1 MATQA
6 LRGPRP
12 GLQPLAEV
20 AREFGLGP
28 DEWEAYGDYVA
39 KLNPQVLD
47 RVAGRPQG
55 RYVVVTNTTPIR
67 QGEGKTVV
75 ALGLAQALRGLGHRV
90 TATLRQPALAPYL
103 GRTGGATGGGMAQLA
118 DADRINLH
126 FTGDLSAVA
135 AAHNLLMAMVE
146 NHLHRGNRLHLA
158 ADKILWRRVIDLN
171 DRALRR
177 VVIGPSDEVG
187 APARESGFDVLGTSE
202 VMGILAL
209 SSDLRELR
217 LRLSNIAVGLDE
229 DGRLVRAG
237 ELGAAGIMTRLL
249 ADAFRPNLVQTVEG
263 GPCLVHTSPYADFS
277 IGSSSVVA
285 DRIALSLSEFVITE
299 VGMGSDCGVEK
310 MVHLKCAQS
319 GLKPALVVL
328 VTTVRSLKAHGG
340 LNARGQMVDDF
351 RSLQAGCG
359 NLAHHLG
366 VLRHFGL
373 PAVVAV
379 NRFPGDTDAEC
390 QVIFD
395 EAEKEGAVASASV
408 DVFRQGGQGGL
419 DLARVVEY
427 ASRRE
432 PDLHPCYAMDDPV
445 VDKIEAV
452 ARKVYGAGEVSLSPE
467 AEAMVQVIEEHG
479 MGDMPVCIAKTSFSL
494 SHDAGL
500 LGTPRGFTLPV
511 IALTPAA
518 GAGYIVVETP
528 HVQRMPGLPPEP
540 GMNLV

>member
-1 MATQA
+1 M
-6 LRGPRP
+6 L
-12 GLQPLAEV
+12 E
-20 AREFGLGP
+20 
-28 DEWEAYGDYVA
+28 
-39 KLNPQVLD
+39 

-55 RYVVVTNTTPIR
+55 RYVVVTTTTPIC

-75 ALGLAQALRGLGHRV
+75 ALGLAQALRDLGHHV

-103 GRTGGATGGGMAQLA
+103 GRTGGATGGGKAQLA
-118 DADRINLH
+118 FADRINLH
-126 FTGDLSAVA
+126 FTGDLHAVES
-135 AAHNLLMAMVE
+135 AHNLLMAMVE
-146 NHLHRGNRLHLA
+146 NHLHRGNRLRLVP
-158 ADKILWRRVIDLN
+158 DKILWRRVIDLN
-171 DRALRR
+171 DRSLQR
-177 VVIGPSDEVG
+177 VVTGSATEAG
-187 APARESGFDVLGTSE
+187 GPARVTGFDVLGTSE
-202 VMGILAL
+202 IMGILAL
-209 SSDLRELR
+209 SSSLRELR
-217 LRLSNIAVGLDE
+217 LRLSDISVGLDE
-229 DGRLVRAG
+229 NGRLVRAG
-237 ELGAAGIMTRLL
+237 ELGAGGILTRLL

-277 IGSSSVVA
+277 IGASSVVA
-285 DRIALSLSEFVITE
+285 DRIALALSEFVITE
-299 VGMGSDCGVEK
+299 VGMGADCGVEK
-310 MVHLKCAQS
+310 MVHIKCAQS

-340 LNARGQMVDDF
+340 LDAHGRKVDDF
-351 RSLQAGCG
+351 RSLQAGCC

-379 NRFPGDTDAEC
+379 NRFPEDTDAEC

-408 DVFRQGGQGGL
+408 DVFRRGGEGGI

-432 PDLHPCYAMDDPV
+432 PDLHPCYALDDTV

-452 ARKVYGAGEVSLSPE
+452 ARKVYGAGEVSLSAE
-467 AEAMVQVIEEHG
+467 AEAMVKVIEQHG
-479 MGDMPVCIAKTSFSL
+479 LGHLPVCIAKTSFSL

-500 LGTPRGFTLPV
+500 QGTPRGFTLP
-511 IALTPAA
+511 ITSLTPAT

-540 GMNLV
+540 GVNLA